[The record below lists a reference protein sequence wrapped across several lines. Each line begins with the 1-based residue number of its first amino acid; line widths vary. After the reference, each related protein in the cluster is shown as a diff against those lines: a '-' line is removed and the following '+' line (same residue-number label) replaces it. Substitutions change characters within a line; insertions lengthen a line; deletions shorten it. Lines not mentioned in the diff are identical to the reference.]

1 MYRRTLTAG
10 VPPILRCPSSSGVA
24 RRTENG
30 GLIHYKHT
38 ITLAVPAADQANVWG
53 DAWLSFG
60 SDWADVRLR
69 VAVHD
74 GKIWALVKNWDIK
87 AASGRLAEKLP
98 AGAQKIS
105 IGRVKTSA
113 TDSVDDAPVSWLLE
127 YL

>member
-1 MYRRTLTAG
+1 MPQFQTGEIPHGFAFH
-10 VPPILRCPSSSGVA
+10 
-24 RRTENG
+24 EDG

-38 ITLAVPAADQANVWG
+38 ITLASPCANQAGTWG
-53 DAWLSFG
+53 DVWLSFG

-74 GKIWALVKNWDIK
+74 GKIWTLIKNVDIV
-87 AASGRLAEKLP
+87 AASGRLAEQLP

-105 IGRVKTSA
+105 IGRVKQSA

-127 YL
+127 VM

>member
-1 MYRRTLTAG
+1 MPNFQTGEIPHGFAFN
-10 VPPILRCPSSSGVA
+10 
-24 RRTENG
+24 EDG

-38 ITLAVPAADQANVWG
+38 VTLAVPAANQANTWG

-105 IGRVKTSA
+105 IGRVKTSG